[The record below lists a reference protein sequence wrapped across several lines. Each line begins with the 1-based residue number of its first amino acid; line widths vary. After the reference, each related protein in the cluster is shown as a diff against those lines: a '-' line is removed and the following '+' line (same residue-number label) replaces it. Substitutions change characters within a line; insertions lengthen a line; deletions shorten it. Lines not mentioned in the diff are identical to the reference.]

1 MIPVMQDEDGQ
12 VAVKLAEQGCTISD
26 ETKQMLASIHL
37 GHREGWTFTSVKI
50 PETWCEVDVLHGL
63 LAFEQ
68 EDLMQGLCAEVSIR
82 SVHVYSDRNFHVAR
96 TTERINIFETK
107 LQVSILVV
115 KNPLR
120 LSELDDLNQI
130 IDAYED
136 GEAVNNARISEN
148 QYFCA
153 LFERA
158 RLEGVPDE
166 IVLKIE
172 EDGGYD
178 ILGCLHERETYWK
191 HAVED
196 NFEAPE
202 WCSTLLWPFI
212 DEDPFNLHKPSFS
225 RDTAMTRSEEI
236 RRMLE

>member
-1 MIPVMQDEDGQ
+1 MIQVMRNEDEK
-12 VAVKLAEQGCTISD
+12 VAIELTEEGCTVSN

-50 PETWCEVDVLHGL
+50 PETWCEVDVLHGF
-63 LAFEQ
+63 LAFEE
-68 EDLMQGLCAEVSIR
+68 EDLMVGLYAEVSIR
-82 SVHVYSDRNFHVAR
+82 SVHVYSARNFHIAR
-96 TTERINIFETK
+96 TTERINIFETT

-115 KNPLR
+115 KDSLR
-120 LSELDDLNQI
+120 LSEHHHLNHI
-130 IDAYED
+130 IEAYED
-136 GEAVNNARISEN
+136 GELVNNTRIPEK
-148 QYFCA
+148 QYLCA

-158 RLEGVPDE
+158 RLEGVPDD

-172 EDGGYD
+172 KDGGYD
-178 ILGCLHERETYWK
+178 ILECLHEREIYWK
-191 HAVED
+191 HAVEE

-212 DEDPFNLHKPSFS
+212 DEDPFNLHKPSIS
-225 RDTAMTRSEEI
+225 RDTAMTRSKEI